1 MNHRNSG
8 RAGILALLGSMSVDL
23 QAPEGAIM
31 ALQYIE
37 IIDSNHSALSF
48 LRNALA
54 TLDKN

>member
-37 IIDSNHSALSF
+37 IIDSNHSALCTKF
-48 LRNALA
+48 LAEYISYP
-54 TLDKN
+54 